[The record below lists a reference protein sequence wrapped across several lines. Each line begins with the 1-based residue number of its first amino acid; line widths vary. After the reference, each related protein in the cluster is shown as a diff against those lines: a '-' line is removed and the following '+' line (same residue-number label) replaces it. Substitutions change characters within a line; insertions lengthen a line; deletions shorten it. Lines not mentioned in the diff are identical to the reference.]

1 MTDIRKAAYLP
12 PASTRQRIGIF
23 GGSFD
28 PPHAGHLHV
37 AETALKQLDLDQVW
51 WFPAR
56 GNPLKN
62 APSDFD
68 RRLDAVHA
76 LASSN
81 RAMRVSDIE
90 ERVRI
95 TYTVDLVRLLRAHCA
110 EAQLVWLMGSDSLQ
124 YFHKWKDWR
133 TIAGMI
139 PIAVVARPGST
150 MAARNSIFAQIFQLN
165 RVPRRSLKA
174 LPNAAP
180 PAWGFLTAPLN
191 PASSTAL
198 RGSRRPKRSNS

>member
-1 MTDIRKAAYLP
+1 MPDIRRAAHLP
-12 PASTRQRIGIF
+12 PARSRQRIGIF

-28 PPHAGHLHV
+28 PPHAGHMHV

-56 GNPLKN
+56 GNPLKG
-62 APSDFD
+62 APGDFEH
-68 RRLDAVHA
+68 RFRAVETM
-76 LASSN
+76 ASSI

-90 ERVRI
+90 ARARI
-95 TYTVDLVRLLRAHCA
+95 TYTVDLIRLIRAHCS

-124 YFHKWKDWR
+124 FFHKWKDWR
-133 TIAGMI
+133 TIASMI

-165 RVPRRSLKA
+165 RVPRRSLRS
-174 LPNAAP
+174 LPGAEP

-198 RGSRRPKRSNS
+198 RGAPRPTRANS